1 MRVLNSWN
9 MMSIAHTSY
18 KSSLWLSLVAMNST
32 DNPNP
37 GYQQPN
43 RVLLDLLQPLQL
55 VLDLH
60 TDLRLLKRAP
70 NDSPYA
76 VALSLTPKPSH
87 YSMFRTKVLISLLE
101 VVLGLLQPIHPVLH
115 LQINLRLTK
124 IVPTDSPY

>member
-1 MRVLNSWN
+1 
-9 MMSIAHTSY
+9 MSIAHTSY
-18 KSSLWLSLVAMNST
+18 KSLWLSLVAMNST

-37 GYQQPN
+37 GYQQSN

-60 TDLRLLKRAP
+60 IDLRLMNTRVQ

-76 VALSLTPKPSH
+76 KALSFTQK
-87 YSMFRTKVLISLLE
+87 TK
-101 VVLGLLQPIHPVLH
+101 PIHPVLH

-124 IVPTDSPY
+124 VVPKLFPILKKPGVRHINQVSSIARSKVTII

>member
-1 MRVLNSWN
+1 MRDPTEILL
-9 MMSIAHTSY
+9 
-18 KSSLWLSLVAMNST
+18 SSFYCCLVAMNST

-70 NDSPYA
+70 NDSPCT
-76 VALSLTPKPSH
+76 VALSLTTKPSH

-124 IVPTDSPY
+124 MVPNDSPY